1 MTRMQQNKIEQ
12 MEAAAKIRGYEFSYD
27 EGEGGFVG
35 FVFDHL
41 CGRVGKRGKIYIE
54 PIVLTEAS
62 NETDS

>member
-27 EGEGGFVG
+27 EGRGGFVG
-35 FVFDHL
+35 FVFADIR
-41 CGRVGKRGKIYIE
+41 GRVGKRGKIYIE

-62 NETDS
+62 DEPDS